1 MGRGRAAWL
10 AALLVLAGPGQA
22 LDLPLPEGAEQT
34 AKVVR
39 PADTVHLPQGGLEGD
54 TVPRLRL
61 DGTITSRAWR
71 VRDLAQGTLARMA
84 PLRAALEQEG
94 WQVVF
99 ACAAEGCGGFG
110 FRFAVPVLP
119 APAMFV
125 NLFDYRYLLA
135 RRGAGEGAEHVM
147 LFVSRAGGRGYVQ
160 ITHVGV
166 AETAED
172 GRPGAR
178 APEAASAAGSLGP
191 VLREAGRFVLRGLDF
206 ASGEAVLGPG
216 PHADLAALAA
226 FLSAEPEA
234 RIALVGHTDNV
245 GALDANIA
253 LSQARAEAVRDRLIA
268 DHGVEGARVE
278 ARGVGYLAPVAANDT
293 QEGRET
299 NRRVEAVLLQ

>member
-1 MGRGRAAWL
+1 MRGPGAACL
-10 AALLVLAGPGQA
+10 AVLLLLSGPGQA
-22 LDLPLPEGAEQT
+22 QDLPLPEEAEQT

-39 PADTVHLPQGGLEGD
+39 PADTVHLPQGALQGD

-61 DGTITSRAWR
+61 DGAITSRAWR
-71 VRDLAQGTLARMA
+71 LPGRGQGTLERMA
-84 PLRAALEQEG
+84 PLRAALEQGG

-135 RRGAGEGAEHVM
+135 RRGAGEKAEHVM
-147 LFVSRAGGRGYVQ
+147 LFVSRAGERGYVQ
-160 ITHVGV
+160 LTHVGP
-166 AETAED
+166 ADMAED
-172 GRPGAR
+172 GRPEAGNP
-178 APEAASAAGSLGP
+178 APPDTADSLGP
-191 VLREAGRFVLRGLDF
+191 ALREAGRFILRGLDF

-226 FLSAEPEA
+226 FLGRTPEA

-253 LSQARAEAVRDRLIA
+253 LSQARAEAVRDRLVTK
-268 DHGVEGARVE
+268 HGVTPARIE
-278 ARGVGYLAPVAANDT
+278 ARGVGYLAPVTANDT
-293 QEGRET
+293 PEGRET